1 MKIIDG
7 FTFYNELDMLYY
19 RLSAL
24 DDVVDYFII
33 VEATKTHAGKDKPLF
48 FEENKHLYG
57 KFMNKIIHI
66 IDDQL
71 IVPDTTKNEQWYNEI
86 HQRDEIKKGL
96 EILDLILTSN
106 DLLLVSDLD
115 EIPDPNK
122 LKEIKQNEVKIDF
135 KAFEMDFYYYN
146 LNCIIQNEKWYS
158 ARIINYGLFKNNNL
172 SCNNVRMGK
181 FDDVIKKGGWHLSY
195 FGDGEFIKNKLENF
209 AHQEFNNEKYTN
221 IDMINN
227 CIDNYYNIFEQKKC
241 NRYVKIPISEN
252 DYLPPLYDTLLV
264 KFIRC

>member
-19 RLSAL
+19 RLSVL

-48 FEENKHLYG
+48 FEDNKHLYE
-57 KFMNKIIHI
+57 KFMHKIIHI
-66 IDDQL
+66 VDEEL

-96 EILDLILTSN
+96 EILDLILSSD
-106 DLLLVSDLD
+106 DLLLISDLD
-115 EIPDPNK
+115 EIPDPNN
-122 LKEIKQNEVKIDF
+122 LKEIKQNNLKVDF
-135 KAFEMDFYYYN
+135 RAFEMDFYYYN
-146 LNCIIQNEKWYS
+146 LNCIIQNEKWHS
-158 ARIINYGLFKNNNL
+158 ARIINYGLFKQNNI
-172 SCNNVRMGK
+172 SCNDVRMGTAIG
-181 FDDVIKKGGWHLSY
+181 VIKKGGWHLSY
-195 FGDGEFIKNKLENF
+195 FGDSKFIKNKLENF

-221 IDMINN
+221 IDMIGN
-227 CIDNYYNIFEQKKC
+227 CVDNYYNIFEQKKC

-252 DYLPPLYDTLLV
+252 NYLPPLYDTLLT

>member
-33 VEATKTHAGKDKPLF
+33 VEATKTHTGKDKPLF
-48 FEENKHLYG
+48 FEENKHLYE
-57 KFMNKIIHI
+57 KFMHKIIHI
-66 IDDQL
+66 VDDQL

-86 HQRDEIKKGL
+86 HQRNEIKKGL
-96 EILDLILTSN
+96 EILDLIFTSN
-106 DLLLVSDLD
+106 YLLLVSDLD

-158 ARIINYGLFKNNNL
+158 ARIINYGFFKYNNL
-172 SCNNVRMGK
+172 SCNDVRMGN
-181 FDDVIKKGGWHLSY
+181 VEQMIQRSGWNLSY

-209 AHQEFNNEKYTN
+209 AHQEFNNEKYTK
-221 IDMINN
+221 IICIINSN
-227 CIDNYYNIFEQKKC
+227 KNN
-241 NRYVKIPISEN
+241 
-252 DYLPPLYDTLLV
+252 
-264 KFIRC
+264 